1 MLLGKIHRAVV
12 TEANL
17 DYVGSITIDRALF
30 VAAGL
35 LEYERVQVVNINNGN
50 RLETYTIISPLTSGK
65 SVLVLV
71 RFHVIQFLELYRQ
84 VQLIYRYHQHFQLS
98 PPELAGQC

>member
-1 MLLGKIHRAVV
+1 MLLGKIHRTVV

-50 RLETYTIISPLTSGK
+50 
-65 SVLVLV
+65 
-71 RFHVIQFLELYRQ
+71 
-84 VQLIYRYHQHFQLS
+84 HQHFQLS